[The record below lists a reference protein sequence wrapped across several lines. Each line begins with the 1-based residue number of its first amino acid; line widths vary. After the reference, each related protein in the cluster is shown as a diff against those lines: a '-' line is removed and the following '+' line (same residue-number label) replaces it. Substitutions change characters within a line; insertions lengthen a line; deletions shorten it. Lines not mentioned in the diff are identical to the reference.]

1 MFDKVVKS
9 TVPGQVIEQI
19 KELLV
24 DKARRDQMREALHS
38 LVRLDS
44 AERIC
49 DIIEELVKT

>member
-1 MFDKVVKS
+1 MLEKDCTPEKMY
-9 TVPGQVIEQI
+9 QQI
-19 KELLV
+19 KELLA